1 MSNTKKRN
9 IITLIELF
17 LLAAMGFIVGTTFP
31 LKQAIGLS
39 FVIGMTVLVI
49 ALNDARCNLYKED
62 EEDDME
68 RIERERLNLKK

>member
-1 MSNTKKRN
+1 MSNKKKRN
-9 IITLIELF
+9 IITLIEFF
-17 LLAAMGFIVGTTFP
+17 LLAAIGFIIGTTFP
-31 LKQAIGLS
+31 LKQAIALS
-39 FVIGMTVLVI
+39 FVIGMTVSVI